1 MYELCVKIPGLVVN
15 EHDLSNN
22 NRLSD
27 LRKHKVYCGSP
38 SASSA
43 HALLRLDRP
52 AGTFH

>member
-1 MYELCVKIPGLVVN
+1 LQDMSECADSFT

-43 HALLRLDRP
+43 YAWLRPDSP
-52 AGTFH
+52 AGTLH